1 MAYPPPPLLNV
12 LHCSTCPLSAYWG
25 YKLSLETSSWPF
37 RSPRDRPGPYPSPRP
52 SFLAQARAR
61 FFVRFFVKPWS
72 FTRKVFRGWKKH
84 KQFVQQKST
93 LFLGKLLIYANF
105 VNRLQNYANTIRS
118 KFTSMSSNINCCIFM
133 HDIVE
138 NFTSLY
144 DVCRSGFVNWSFF
157 LTDKDEIRRG

>member
-1 MAYPPPPLLNV
+1 MCYNV
-12 LHCSTCPLSAYWG
+12 LLVHSQLTEATN
-25 YKLSLETSSWPF
+25 TSSWPF

-72 FTRKVFRGWKKH
+72 FTRKIFRGWKKH
-84 KQFVQQKST
+84 FIFKQSVQQKST
-93 LFLGKLLIYANF
+93 LFLGKLQIYANF
-105 VNRLQNYANTIRS
+105 VNWLQNYANTIRS
-118 KFTSMSSNINCCIFM
+118 MFTSMSSNIICCRSM

-144 DVCRSGFVNWSFF
+144 DVCRSGFDNWSFF
-157 LTDKDEIRRG
+157 LTDKDGIRTR